1 MASLYEVLGVGRSAD
16 GAQIKAAFRT
26 LAKSWHP
33 DVNAGDRSAEQRF
46 KQINLAYE
54 VLSDPTTRAAYDAE
68 CTQERLLARR
78 RLWSAAATMAA
89 TFILT
94 VSSGL
99 LVAAWMRVE
108 GLL

>member
-1 MASLYEVLGVGRSAD
+1 MSSLYEVLGVRRSAD

-26 LAKSWHP
+26 LAKSCHP

-46 KQINLAYE
+46 KQINLAHE
-54 VLSDPTTRAAYDAE
+54 VLSDPTTRATYDAE
-68 CTQERLLARR
+68 CAQERLLARR
-78 RLWSAAATMAA
+78 RLWSAAATMTA